1 MANYKCR
8 ARGDC
13 DRAERGEVFVL
24 SPGENLN
31 CPGCGLPLELLDTET
46 RKPTSKVPIAAA
58 VAGIAVLALAGGGYY
73 YSAHR
78 AETRADTR
86 QASTAAMP
94 ASTPAAPLA
103 SAPVVPVV
111 TVAGQAPAA
120 PAAPV
125 IASGPSG
132 IAPTDADI
140 AALRKQGDEKLAKA
154 DAAGAE
160 TASNDA
166 AAKEMIKV
174 AIADM
179 TQGKLD
185 DADKALSDAA
195 TRAPKQS
202 LVYYNLGVL
211 RLKQGRTDDALKAL
225 DESFQLGF
233 AYFDQMAKDTDLD
246 SIRNDPRFV
255 ALLKKYHPAT
265 V

>member
-46 RKPTSKVPIAAA
+46 RKPTSKVSIAAA
-58 VAGIAVLALAGGGYY
+58 VAGIVVLALAGGGYY
-73 YSAHR
+73 YSGHR
-78 AETRADTR
+78 AEARADTR

-94 ASTPAAPLA
+94 ASTPSAPLA
-103 SAPVVPVV
+103 SAPVA
-111 TVAGQAPAA
+111 TVAGQAPASV

-160 TASNDA
+160 AASNDA

-195 TRAPKQS
+195 ARAPKQS

-211 RLKQGRTDDALKAL
+211 RLRQGRTDDALKAL